1 MINLEKNEKY
11 LELVKNIEEATA
23 SEKSEKIVQAM
34 HQLIEANSSEIVNQ
48 YKSDFNELQ
57 ANKENATKMGLRTLT
72 AEEKKFYEKA
82 FPRTQQA
89 MTIEDVNIFPET
101 TTNYV
106 FEEIKTNHD
115 LLKYFKTVP
124 AGVNKFITSEYT
136 GKAVWGELTAAITSE
151 ISATIKGFDVEA
163 HKLSGFMYVPT
174 AILELGAEWIDR
186 YVRTV
191 LVEVLED
198 GIEEGGVVGD
208 GSTGPIGLTKSLTGA
223 VDGVHPDK
231 STVALSSFKPEEFA
245 PKLIPL
251 TNSGKRKL
259 GKVLLVVNPADKLG
273 KVIPASTVFVNG
285 TYQSILSYIN
295 VELIES
301 AHVPANKM
309 VAFLPESYQMG
320 LTKVG
325 IQYSDDF
332 KFLDHLRT
340 YRTVA
345 YGNGR
350 IVNDNMS
357 IVFDIT
363 NLTPFVQPV
372 TVEGIVETQEV
383 V

>member
-34 HQLIEANSSEIVNQ
+34 HQLIEANSAEIVNQ

-57 ANKENATKMGLRTLT
+57 ANKENAAKMGLRTLT

-82 FPRTQQA
+82 FPKTQQA

-231 STVALSSFKPEEFA
+231 STVALNSFKPEEFS

-325 IQYSDDF
+325 IQYSDNF

>member
-11 LELVKNIEEATA
+11 LELVKGIEEATA
-23 SEKSEKIVQAM
+23 VEKSEKIVEAM
-34 HQLIEANSSEIVNQ
+34 HQLIEENSAEIVNQ
-48 YKSDFNELQ
+48 YKNDFNELQ
-57 ANKENATKMGLRTLT
+57 ANKENAAKMGLRSLT
-72 AEEKKFYEKA
+72 AKEKEFYAKVFA
-82 FPRTQQA
+82 PKQA
-89 MTIEDVNIFPET
+89 VTVTDVNIFPET

-136 GKAVWGELTAAITSE
+136 GKAVWGELTAVITAE

-163 HKLSGFMYVPT
+163 YKLSGFMYVPT

-198 GIEEGGVVGD
+198 GIEEGSVVGT
-208 GSTGPIGLTKSLTGA
+208 GATGPIGLVKSLTGA
-223 VDGVHPDK
+223 VDGVHSDK
-231 STVALSSFKPEEFA
+231 ATVALTSFKPEEFA

-251 TNSGKRKL
+251 TNGGKRKL
-259 GKVLLVVNPADKLG
+259 GRILLVVNPSDRLG

-285 TYQSILSYIN
+285 NYQSILSYVN
-295 VELIES
+295 VEIIES

-309 VAFLPESYQMG
+309 IAFLPESYQMG

-325 IQYSDDF
+325 VMYSDDF

-357 IVFDIT
+357 IIFDIT
-363 NLTPFVQPV
+363 NLVPFVQPV
-372 TVEGIVETQEV
+372 SVFGTVDTHEV

>member
-34 HQLIEANSSEIVNQ
+34 HQLIEANSAEIVNQ

-57 ANKENATKMGLRTLT
+57 ANKENAAKMGLRTLT

-82 FPRTQQA
+82 FPKTQQA

-231 STVALSSFKPEEFA
+231 STVALNSFKPEEFS